1 MVYGYFIE
9 IAAAKASKENGCY
22 TSIFPVKGLEFLEAK
37 ESLKRGQRNR
47 VDIIRMCTFFYHQ

>member
-22 TSIFPVKGLEFLEAK
+22 TLIFPVKGLEFLEAK
-37 ESLKRGQRNR
+37 ESLKRG
-47 VDIIRMCTFFYHQ
+47 T